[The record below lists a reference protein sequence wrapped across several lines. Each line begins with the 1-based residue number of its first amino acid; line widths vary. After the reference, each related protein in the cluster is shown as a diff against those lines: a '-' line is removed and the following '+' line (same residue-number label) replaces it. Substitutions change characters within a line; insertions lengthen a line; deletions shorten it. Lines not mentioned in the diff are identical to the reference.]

1 MFAASLGE
9 APRGTSPPPPPQA
22 GLSTSPM
29 ATTSARSRVL
39 SLFLFVPHP
48 GLAPS
53 CPASVPRL
61 LSPSRWPKSAWDV
74 LSQGTALLC
83 SRTLHGSP
91 LPQVLW
97 RLRRPCELCPVSAPS
112 PPCPHLLPLYP
123 GHLATIFQA
132 CLTSGSDLP
141 KGCPLCVEHSGPR

>member
-97 RLRRPCELCPVSAPS
+97 RLRRPCELCPVASLPS
-112 PPCPHLLPLYP
+112 PPPSLPSSLGNHFP
-123 GHLATIFQA
+123 GMF
-132 CLTSGSDLP
+132 DLR
-141 KGCPLCVEHSGPR
+141 V